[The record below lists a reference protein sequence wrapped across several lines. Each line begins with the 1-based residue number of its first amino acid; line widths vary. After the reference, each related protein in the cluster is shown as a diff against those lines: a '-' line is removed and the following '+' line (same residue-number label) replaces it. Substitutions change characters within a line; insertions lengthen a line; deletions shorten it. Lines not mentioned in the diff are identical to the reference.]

1 MPRQE
6 LPKNYYYFADVH
18 YKNGTVKPWRF
29 VNKTLRRS
37 AIAAFKKD
45 SNVKR
50 IFESE
55 GFA

>member
-1 MPRQE
+1 MPRKE
-6 LPKNYYYFADVH
+6 LPRNYYYFAEVH
-18 YKNGTVKPWRF
+18 YQNGTVKPWRF